1 MSGSKNPSAFSR
13 ILRTAISIGL
23 LAAALP
29 GCFTYIF
36 QDKRYK
42 AGEVQDQ
49 WRSFFLF
56 GLIGEAEVNVEDFCP
71 DGEAAEVAVGS
82 NGATWLVSW
91 LTMGIYTPNKI
102 YVRCAEG
109 LIEAI
114 HYEIEFY
121 APHSPGHVRMFVG
134 DKTLEGKPILLDHAA
149 QKYALTLHEVM
160 P

>member
-1 MSGSKNPSAFSR
+1 MSNRKKPSPFLR
-13 ILRTAISIGL
+13 ILRTAIGIGL
-23 LAAALP
+23 LAVALP
-29 GCFTYIF
+29 GCFTYTF

-49 WRSFFLF
+49 WRNFFLF
-56 GLIGEAEVNVEDFCP
+56 GIIGEAEVNVTDFCP
-71 DGEAAEVAVGS
+71 GGEAAEVAVGS

-109 LIEAI
+109 LIEASN
-114 HYEIEFY
+114 YEIDFY
-121 APHSPGHVRMFVG
+121 APHVPGHVRKFVG
-134 DKTLEGKPILLDHAA
+134 DKTFEGTPILLDRDT
-149 QKYALTLHEVM
+149 QTYALTLQEVN